1 MALRVTDLKI
11 DVSSLG
17 NSFLLV
23 DVVPAYAYVDNK
35 RTDTIVGYKYVCAL
49 PAHKL
54 EKISVKIENTTPL
67 IELENADAMI
77 PVVFDD
83 LEVGTYY
90 RGGSIELSAKASMIH
105 TL

>member
-1 MALRVTDLKI
+1 MTLRITDLKI
-11 DVSSLG
+11 DVASLG
-17 NSFLLV
+17 NNFLLV
-23 DVVPAYAYVDNK
+23 DVVPAYVYVDNK

-54 EKISVKIENTTPL
+54 EKIAVKIENTTPL
-67 IELENADAMI
+67 IELANGDTMI
-77 PVVFDD
+77 PVTFDD